1 MLYLT
6 TDHIC
11 TKGLSNEAIKGM
23 RNYQSLEIDE
33 KNVKAEAD
41 VTGEGKEKREPSYT
55 VVDDVPSTWNYL
67 GSLHT

>member
-1 MLYLT
+1 
-6 TDHIC
+6 
-11 TKGLSNEAIKGM
+11 M

-41 VTGEGKEKREPSYT
+41 VTGEGKEKREPFYT